1 MSKYNFDEII
11 PREGTNSLKYDAR
24 KQVFNSSDILPLW
37 VADTDFKT
45 PDFIVNAIKKRAE
58 HEIFGYT
65 FKPDSYYR
73 SIIGWMQRRHNW
85 SIKKEWISFSPG
97 VVAGLTCAIKAFSNP
112 GDGVVVQ
119 PPVYSPFFS
128 CVEGTGR
135 EIVRNPL
142 IIKNNRYTFDFHNLK
157 SQINKKTRLLL
168 LCNPHNPGGMV
179 WKNEELEEL
188 GSICNK
194 NDILIISDEIHSD
207 LIFKGN
213 RHIPITMV
221 SEETAKNSIILSAPS
236 KTFNIAGLTTSVV
249 IIPDKKKFEQFEKI
263 LNLAHLGM
271 GNIFGAVA
279 LEAAYSY
286 GDEWLNQLLD
296 YLWNNYLYLKKFFN
310 NNLPEV
316 KVMNPEATYLVWL
329 DFREYRIDG
338 KELTKLIVDKAKVG
352 LNNGAGFGI
361 EGNGWMRLNI
371 GCPRSVLAEGLNRL
385 NNAFSGI

>member
-329 DFREYRIDG
+329 DFREYRMDG

-371 GCPRSVLAEGLNRL
+371 GCPRSILAEGLNRL

>member
-194 NDILIISDEIHSD
+194 NNILIISDEIHSD

-310 NNLPEV
+310 NNLPGV

-329 DFREYRIDG
+329 DFREYGMDD

>member
-194 NDILIISDEIHSD
+194 NNILIISDEIHSD

-329 DFREYRIDG
+329 DFREYGMDG

>member
-329 DFREYRIDG
+329 DFREYEMDG

>member
-329 DFREYRIDG
+329 DFREYGMDG

>member
-329 DFREYRIDG
+329 DFREYGMDG

-371 GCPRSVLAEGLNRL
+371 GCPRSILAEGLNRL

>member
-329 DFREYRIDG
+329 DFREYRMDG

>member
-194 NDILIISDEIHSD
+194 NNILIISDEIHSD

-271 GNIFGAVA
+271 GNLFGAVA

-296 YLWNNYLYLKKFFN
+296 YLWNNYLYLKKIFS

-329 DFREYRIDG
+329 DFRVYGMDG

>member
-194 NDILIISDEIHSD
+194 NNILIISDEIHSD

-296 YLWNNYLYLKKFFN
+296 YLWNNYLYLKKFFS

-329 DFREYRIDG
+329 DFREYGMDG

-371 GCPRSVLAEGLNRL
+371 GCPRSILAEGLNRL

>member
-194 NDILIISDEIHSD
+194 NNILIISDEIHSD

-329 DFREYRIDG
+329 DFREYRMDG